1 MDKKDTVSG
10 FNRLLSKFVKFKGV
24 RVAGFKDITNI
35 PFTTRD
41 ELSDWRLSMCPNKP
55 VELYFTSG
63 TTRGSFA
70 LYYSKESLQAID
82 ERLFKAGIL
91 SGIKKGDAV
100 LNLLQ
105 CGFVNSGIFVHRM
118 INRIGASAVSTGGI
132 RDNNIKPVLHLME
145 TLKPSV
151 IIGTHSSIYDLL
163 SATKK
168 KCKFIRLI
176 LSTGSVLTDRFRKN
190 MEKKSGGRLYNV
202 YGCNEVSIMAI
213 QDAPK
218 EKKWMRLIDD
228 GLYVEVLKD
237 NGEARECGIGRVL
250 VTDFNNF
257 SFPVIRYIVGDYVE
271 IIKRG
276 GIKYIR
282 IFGREDKH
290 TNINYKVTS
299 VNLLTDTVM
308 QSLGHNRFNILVENN
323 PDSLRDKVT
332 VLILKKDGHLK
343 QAIRDSLKNNTGI
356 SVSVAVSGK
365 GLFKNASEKYVNFL
379 DRRAHRLKYKELYW

>member
-1 MDKKDTVSG
+1 VNRKDTVSS
-10 FNRLLSKFVKFKGV
+10 FNRLLSKFAKFKGV
-24 RVAGFKDITNI
+24 RITGLRDITNI
-35 PFTTRD
+35 PFTARD
-41 ELSDWRLSMCPNKP
+41 ELSNWRLSMCPDKP
-55 VELYFTSG
+55 AELYFTSG

-91 SGIKKGDAV
+91 SGIKKDDAV

-105 CGFVNSGIFVHRM
+105 CGFVNSGIFVHKM
-118 INRIGASAVSTGGI
+118 INRIGASAVSIGGV
-132 RDNNIKPVLHLME
+132 RDNNIKPVLSLME

-163 SATKK
+163 FASKK

-176 LSTGSVLTDRFRKN
+176 LSTGSVLTDQFRRN
-190 MEKKSGGRLYNV
+190 MEKKAGGYLYNV

-213 QDAPK
+213 QDTPK
-218 EKKWMRLIDD
+218 EKEWMRLIDD

-237 NGEARECGIGRVL
+237 SGETQECGIGSIL

-257 SFPVIRYIVGDYVE
+257 SFPVIRYVVGDYVE
-271 IIKRG
+271 IKRRN

-290 TNINYKVTS
+290 TKINYKVTS

-308 QSLGHNRFNILVENN
+308 RSLGHNRFNILVENN

-332 VLILKKDGHLK
+332 VLILKKDEHLK
-343 QAIRDSLKNNTGI
+343 QIIRDSLKNDTGI
-356 SVSVAVSGK
+356 TVSVAVSGK
-365 GLFKNASEKYVNFL
+365 NLFKNTSEKYVNFL